1 MSSRTVFIGAML
13 AALLAAEP
21 GAAHDGA
28 HEGSDQGRVSG
39 PADNYVFAL
48 PEPGSYRL
56 PAIRQAAGGPVLDE
70 NGQAHDLADLV
81 RGQVSVLAFIYTQ
94 CAEVCPTATLR
105 LAQLHD
111 IAAADPAVLAR
122 LRIIT
127 MSFDPE
133 HDTAAVMGEYAE
145 QWRGDAGAPEWLF
158 LTASD
163 SVSLAPILA
172 AYDQTV
178 GPSPDPNDET
188 GQLNHVLRVFLIDA
202 EGKVRNIY
210 SLDFLDANLVLG
222 DVRTLLRERAG
233 GS

>member
-1 MSSRTVFIGAML
+1 MSCRTVFIGSML
-13 AALLAAEP
+13 AALLAAGP
-21 GAAHDGA
+21 GAAHDGT
-28 HEGSDQGRVSG
+28 HQDSSHGRVSG

-48 PEPGSYRL
+48 PKPGSYRL
-56 PAIRQAAGGPVLDE
+56 PAIRQAAGGSVLDE
-70 NGQAHDLADLV
+70 NGQDHDLADLLH
-81 RGQVSVLAFIYTQ
+81 GQVSVLAFIYTQ
-94 CAEVCPTATLR
+94 CADVCPTATLR

-111 IAAADPAVLAR
+111 LAAADPAVMSR
-122 LRIIT
+122 LRLIT
-127 MSFDPE
+127 MSFDAE
-133 HDTAAVMGEYAE
+133 HDTPEVMREHAE

-178 GPSPDPNDET
+178 GPSSDSSDET
-188 GQLNHVLRVFLIDA
+188 GQLNHILRVFLIDA

-222 DVRTLLRERAG
+222 DVRTLLMERAG

>member
-1 MSSRTVFIGAML
+1 ML
-13 AALLAAEP
+13 AALLAAGP
-21 GAAHDGA
+21 GAAHDAA
-28 HEGSDQGRVSG
+28 HVGSIQGRVSG

-48 PEPGSYRL
+48 PEPGTYRL
-56 PAIRQAAGGPVLDE
+56 PAIRKAAGGPVLDE
-70 NGQAHDLADLV
+70 DGLPHDLGDLV

-111 IAAADPAVLAR
+111 LAAADPAVTAR
-122 LRIIT
+122 LRLIT
-127 MSFDPE
+127 MSFDPA
-133 HDTAAVMGEYAE
+133 HDTPEVMREHAA
-145 QWRGDAGAPEWLF
+145 QWRGDAAGPEWLF

-163 SVSLAPILA
+163 SATLAPILA

-178 GPSPDPNDET
+178 GPSPDPSDET
-188 GQLNHVLRVFLIDA
+188 SQLNHILRVFLIDA
-202 EGKVRNIY
+202 QGKVRNIY

-222 DVRTLLRERAG
+222 DIRTLLMEGAG

>member
-1 MSSRTVFIGAML
+1 ML
-13 AALLAAEP
+13 AALLAAGP

-28 HEGSDQGRVSG
+28 HEGSNQKRVSG

-94 CAEVCPTATLR
+94 CADVCPTATLR

-111 IAAADPAVLAR
+111 LAAADPAVMAR
-122 LRIIT
+122 LRLIT
-127 MSFDPE
+127 MSFDAE
-133 HDTAAVMGEYAE
+133 HDTPEVMREHAE

-158 LTASD
+158 LTGSD
-163 SVSLAPILA
+163 SATLAPILA

-188 GQLNHVLRVFLIDA
+188 GQLNHILRVFLIDA
-202 EGKVRNIY
+202 KGNVRNIY

-222 DVRTLLRERAG
+222 DVRTLIMERAG